1 MLFDSYRLTHQLT
14 NRLYSFNGKNTT
26 ILEVLPLYS
35 VEVSTCH
42 VEQVRIP

>member
-1 MLFDSYRLTHQLT
+1 MANEPLPMILRT
-14 NRLYSFNGKNTT
+14 NRLYSFNGKTTT

-42 VEQVRIP
+42 VEQVRIL